1 MILLMAKRNPN
12 ALVTLKMLNEAVDAI
27 LRGVERMFDLQDKRI
42 DGMDKRIGGMDK
54 RIGGMDTRLARVETD
69 VRDVRR
75 RMIDHEVDT
84 PTRKEFSELKARVDK
99 HHPLVG

>member
-1 MILLMAKRNPN
+1 MAKRNPK

-27 LRGVERMFDLQDKRI
+27 LREVERMFDRQDKRI
-42 DGMDKRIGGMDK
+42 DQRFKKVDQRFD
-54 RIGGMDTRLARVETD
+54 RVETD

-84 PTRKEFSELKARVDK
+84 PTRMEFSELKARVDK

>member
-1 MILLMAKRNPN
+1 MAKRNLN
-12 ALVTLKMLNEAVDAI
+12 ALVTVKMLNEAVDAI

-42 DGMDKRIGGMDK
+42 DGMDKRIW
-54 RIGGMDTRLARVETD
+54 GMDTRLARVETD

-84 PTRKEFSELKARVDK
+84 PTRKEFSDLKARVDK

>member
-1 MILLMAKRNPN
+1 MAKRNLN
-12 ALVTLKMLNEAVDAI
+12 ALVTVKMLNEAVDAI
-27 LRGVERMFDLQDKRI
+27 LRGVERMFDKQDKRI
-42 DGMDKRIGGMDK
+42 DQRFKQVDHRFDRI
-54 RIGGMDTRLARVETD
+54 ETD